1 MNEIKA
7 GVLLSLKD
15 QFSQGIKNAG
25 SGVEAFQ
32 SRAASAIKKV
42 DQAFSGLKTAAG
54 AIGVSFSVGSAARE
68 IINLDAKMTA
78 FGTTMNMS
86 AERVNKLK
94 QSLFDTAVASNVK
107 IGTDELMAA
116 MDSIAERTGGAE
128 FIEAN
133 MRNLGIA
140 IRATGAAGSD
150 IGGLYSEIQK
160 MGLSAEEAATA
171 VSTLA
176 VQGNNGAFVMKDL
189 ASLGP
194 RTIAAYTATGR
205 SGTKALVEMGAAL
218 QVIRR
223 GTGSSE
229 QAATAFEAVMRN
241 LTSPDKQQKLRL
253 LGVEV
258 RDGLT
263 KEFRPITEIM
273 TEIVE
278 KSGGSLETL
287 GTIFDSEAVRAFN
300 SAIGEYQK
308 TGVVSSFKEFND
320 MLDDGSYLENA
331 AARNANT
338 LAANLKNVQT
348 AFVKF
353 VNSEPIGV
361 LEKLNKLFNYLS
373 ENPER
378 FNKVFGAIAV
388 GLTSIVAV
396 KGAARIIDLISG
408 IKNLKSGGG
417 NINIGSNIGGNG
429 MPVYVTNW
437 GGKAGASPFPSSG
450 AASQSSDFSVSTK
463 KTPTGKPA
471 GTPLGQ
477 SKIPKG
483 VMGRA
488 AGAGALSAAFVALPQ
503 MYNEIKEVNA
513 NEDMT
518 KKEKNIARGG
528 AVGEAVG
535 KIGGAAAGAAAGAA
549 IGSIIPGIG
558 TLIGAGVGGLIGYFG
573 GKGGR
578 LLGEKIG
585 EAVSGKEDDEESLKL
600 NMKKSGMSDDEISRF
615 MEELKKQDNKGTYN
629 LKDMAVSMAEL
640 PPEIRKQ
647 YYSGELKYTGQ
658 QTTANLEGAA
668 DVNLH
673 LTLDDNRAKVSAT
686 TSRNTARNIRVNT
699 GSVIEAREML

>member
-94 QSLFDTAVASNVK
+94 QSLFDTSVASNVK

-116 MDSIAERTGGAE
+116 MDSIAERTGDAE

-205 SGTKALVEMGAAL
+205 SGTKTLVEMGAAL

-241 LTSPDKQQKLRL
+241 LTSPDKQQKLKL

-450 AASQSSDFSVSTK
+450 S
-463 KTPTGKPA
+463 A
-471 GTPLGQ
+471 GTPLNAGSQ
-477 SKIPKG
+477 GNTFQKMGGAASQAVRGISKKQF
-483 VMGRA
+483 
-488 AGAGALSAAFVALPQ
+488 AGAGALAAVGEAMIAIPRAKD
-503 MYNEIKEVNA
+503 EIDAINA
-513 NEDMT
+513 DETMS
-518 KKEKNIARGG
+518 KKEKATAKGG
-528 AVGEAVG
+528 AVGDAAGSVAG
-535 KIGGAAAGAAAGAA
+535 AAIGGIGGMAAGAAAGAA
-549 IGSIIPGIG
+549 IGSIVPGLG
-558 TLIGAGVGGLIGYFG
+558 TAAGLIVGGLVGLIGTKLG
-573 GKGGR
+573 GMAGR
-578 LLGEKIG
+578 KLGEKIG
-585 EAVSGKEDDEESLKL
+585 SAVAGDDEEQLSETLEDQL
-600 NMKKSGMSDDEISRF
+600 PA
-615 MEELKKQDNKGTYN
+615 GTIP
-629 LKDMAVSMAEL
+629 AETL
-640 PPEIRKQ
+640 PPEITNQ
-647 YYSGELKYTGQ
+647 YMSGEPKYSGV
-658 QTTANLEGAA
+658 QTTSTLEGEVAMKV
-668 DVNLH
+668 DIDITNK
-673 LTLDDNRAKVSAT
+673 TPTINAKFI
-686 TSRNTARNIRVNT
+686 RNTTGGRVMPEL
-699 GSVIEAREML
+699 GSAKTARETL

>member
-116 MDSIAERTGGAE
+116 MDSIAERTGDAE

-241 LTSPDKQQKLRL
+241 LTSPDKQQKLKL

-450 AASQSSDFSVSTK
+450 S
-463 KTPTGKPA
+463 A
-471 GTPLGQ
+471 GTPLNAGSQ
-477 SKIPKG
+477 GNTFQKMGGAASQAVRGISKKQF
-483 VMGRA
+483 
-488 AGAGALSAAFVALPQ
+488 AGAGALAAVGEAMIAIPRAKD
-503 MYNEIKEVNA
+503 EIDAINA
-513 NEDMT
+513 DETMS
-518 KKEKNIARGG
+518 KKEKATAKGG
-528 AVGEAVG
+528 AVGDAAGSVAG
-535 KIGGAAAGAAAGAA
+535 AAIGGIGGMAAGAAAGAA
-549 IGSIIPGIG
+549 IGSIVPGLG
-558 TLIGAGVGGLIGYFG
+558 TAAGLIVGGLVGLIGTKLG
-573 GKGGR
+573 GMAGR
-578 LLGEKIG
+578 KLGEKIG
-585 EAVSGKEDDEESLKL
+585 SAVAGDDEEQLSETLEDQL
-600 NMKKSGMSDDEISRF
+600 PA
-615 MEELKKQDNKGTYN
+615 GTIP
-629 LKDMAVSMAEL
+629 AETL
-640 PPEIRKQ
+640 PPEITNQ
-647 YYSGELKYTGQ
+647 YMSGEPKYSGV
-658 QTTANLEGAA
+658 QTTSTLEGEVAMKV
-668 DVNLH
+668 DIDITNK
-673 LTLDDNRAKVSAT
+673 TPTINAKFI
-686 TSRNTARNIRVNT
+686 RNTTGGRVMPEL
-699 GSVIEAREML
+699 GSAKTARETL

>member
-15 QFSQGIKNAG
+15 QFSQGIKNAC

-116 MDSIAERTGGAE
+116 MDSIAERTGDAE

-241 LTSPDKQQKLRL
+241 LTSPDKQQKLKL

-450 AASQSSDFSVSTK
+450 AASQGSDFSVSTK

-483 VMGRA
+483 ATGRA

-503 MYNEIKEVNA
+503 MYSEIKEVNA

-549 IGSIIPGIG
+549 IGSVIPGIG

-578 LLGEKIG
+578 LIGEKIG
-585 EAVSGKEDDEESLKL
+585 EAVSGKED
-600 NMKKSGMSDDEISRF
+600 
-615 MEELKKQDNKGTYN
+615 NKETYN
-629 LKDMAVSMAEL
+629 LNDMAVSMAEL

-647 YYSGELKYTGQ
+647 YYSGEPKYSGV
-658 QTTANLEGAA
+658 QTTANLEGEVAM
-668 DVNLH
+668 
-673 LTLDDNRAKVSAT
+673 KVDIDITNKTPTINAEFI
-686 TSRNTARNIRVNT
+686 RNTTGGRVMPEL
-699 GSVIEAREML
+699 GSAKTARETL